1 MMYKQTR
8 DDNEGRGLQAL
19 FPVGMNLLIKQDDVE
34 TDTDDNEGRGLQALF
49 PVGMN
54 LPIKQDDVQ
63 TDM

>member
-34 TDTDDNEGRGLQALF
+34 TDTDDNEGEDYRHSFQ
-49 PVGMN
+49 
-54 LPIKQDDVQ
+54 
-63 TDM
+63 